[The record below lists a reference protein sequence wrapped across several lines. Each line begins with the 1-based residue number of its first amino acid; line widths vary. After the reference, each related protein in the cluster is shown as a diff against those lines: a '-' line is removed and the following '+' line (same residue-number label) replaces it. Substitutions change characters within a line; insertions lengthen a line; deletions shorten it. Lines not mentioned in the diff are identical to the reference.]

1 MSQIQ
6 ISYFSRHFY
15 VVNVILLSVLHFWTN
30 FDTKKILF
38 IFYDSFFKAMTFS
51 ECPEPVKEISDSL
64 VITALKSVFNREFLN
79 RPSWD
84 SNLWPLNFNAKFTV
98 HVCTRVTMFLF
109 ESVLDIFLSPHY
121 STLKSSLII

>member
-6 ISYFSRHFY
+6 ISYFSCHFY

-51 ECPEPVKEISDSL
+51 ECPEAFQEISDRL
-64 VITALKSVFNREFLN
+64 VLTDLHAAL
-79 RPSWD
+79 
-84 SNLWPLNFNAKFTV
+84 
-98 HVCTRVTMFLF
+98 
-109 ESVLDIFLSPHY
+109 VLCSQYGFMEARTSGRYMKIIL
-121 STLKSSLII
+121 TLDVR

>member
-51 ECPEPVKEISDSL
+51 ECPEAVKEISDSL
-64 VITALKSVFNREFLN
+64 MSKKGALING
-79 RPSWD
+79 
-84 SNLWPLNFNAKFTV
+84 
-98 HVCTRVTMFLF
+98 
-109 ESVLDIFLSPHY
+109 
-121 STLKSSLII
+121 SSLCKKKAFDICWQNNL

>member
-51 ECPEPVKEISDSL
+51 ECPEAVKEIGDSL
-64 VITALKSVFNREFLN
+64 ICIKTE
-79 RPSWD
+79 D
-84 SNLWPLNFNAKFTV
+84 
-98 HVCTRVTMFLF
+98 LF
-109 ESVLDIFLSPHY
+109 YRL
-121 STLKSSLII
+121 

>member
-15 VVNVILLSVLHFWTN
+15 AVNVILLSVLHFWTN

-51 ECPEPVKEISDSL
+51 ECPEAVQEISDRLIHMSFP
-64 VITALKSVFNREFLN
+64 SVFTTWCDMKFECLCDNNCDTAISRKNTNSE
-79 RPSWD
+79 S
-84 SNLWPLNFNAKFTV
+84 SNQET
-98 HVCTRVTMFLF
+98 
-109 ESVLDIFLSPHY
+109 
-121 STLKSSLII
+121 

>member
-51 ECPEPVKEISDSL
+51 ECPEAFQEISDRL
-64 VITALKSVFNREFLN
+64 VLIQAAHTGNSWLKMMLLKVMRSSATLN
-79 RPSWD
+79 SIQGGQLQGGQFAT
-84 SNLWPLNFNAKFTV
+84 SEV
-98 HVCTRVTMFLF
+98 
-109 ESVLDIFLSPHY
+109 
-121 STLKSSLII
+121 

>member
-51 ECPEPVKEISDSL
+51 ECPEAFQEISDRL
-64 VITALKSVFNREFLN
+64 TYML
-79 RPSWD
+79 
-84 SNLWPLNFNAKFTV
+84 PLCVDLLYNISKHIVSQICAI
-98 HVCTRVTMFLF
+98 RWQLQQ
-109 ESVLDIFLSPHY
+109 L
-121 STLKSSLII
+121 

>member
-38 IFYDSFFKAMTFS
+38 IFYDSFFRAMAFS
-51 ECPEPVKEISDSL
+51 ECPEAVQEISDRL
-64 VITALKSVFNREFLN
+64 LYTLAINIVFLN
-79 RPSWD
+79 KHHIQYIGLID
-84 SNLWPLNFNAKFTV
+84 KTV
-98 HVCTRVTMFLF
+98 IYAIGR
-109 ESVLDIFLSPHY
+109 
-121 STLKSSLII
+121 SSIL